1 MARKLET
8 LTNIAVITVAV
19 LASTVL
25 VRNRLL
31 TRAALRAPRQI
42 AAGAKVSVPGLD
54 WRAKGNT
61 VLMALSPTCH
71 FCTESAPFYRR
82 LAAEL
87 SNRPVQLTALF
98 PEGSENKGGE
108 YLKGLGLQVN
118 DVREGSFSSLHIRG
132 TPTLILV
139 DEQGVARN
147 VWAGKLSPETE
158 RDVIKTVLAAAPC
171 CTPASGSPVPG
182 AARLAADLSR
192 TITRNVRGQSSKKS
206 HQPSSSMSGERSQQG
221 ALK

>member
-31 TRAALRAPRQI
+31 TRAPLRAPRQI

-54 WRAKGNT
+54 WRAKGT
-61 VLMALSPTCH
+61 TFLMALSPTCH

-98 PEGSENKGGE
+98 PEGSEKGGE
-108 YLKGLGLQVN
+108 YLKGLGLQVS

-139 DEQGVARN
+139 DEQGVVRN

-158 RDVIKTVLAAAPC
+158 REVIKTVLAAAPC
-171 CTPASGSPVPG
+171 CAPPSGSPVPG

-192 TITRNVRGQSSKKS
+192 TITRNVRGQSSETS
-206 HQPSSSMSGERSQQG
+206 HQPSSPMSGERSQQG